1 MGSIE
6 PRPSNSASTSD
17 NVQVGMPTVEF
28 ARSLGGGVFAA
39 FRDLGIVRSAA
50 IAKELNLITLENAQS
65 GISVVVREDVQRF
78 ESRLNI
84 GVHDHGGEN
93 MQLIFASANRAS
105 IAAGVAAIVD
115 EVVFLQADTIEWS
128 DLANALVLKT
138 PAVVADPAPITDEDV
153 GTGDGTTGDTL
164 GDFSL
169 DFKPLVI
176 GDVTSVTVA
185 GVAFTPILGP
195 FVSGNEVIITVGTGL
210 TSGEMQF
217 GVGGVAANVTG
228 AILATYEPTHA
239 LVENTDYIIDYADG
253 RIRVEDLTAASA
265 PLRANQPVEVDYSHT
280 TFDGESIEPF
290 TQFVFAGRA
299 RVKLLTDI
307 GINMRW
313 TIPLVNLRLTDDEF
327 TFNREEF
334 QESQLSMTIVDDGTS
349 IPFGTMEVFPE
360 SAA

>member
-6 PRPSNSASTSD
+6 TRPSNSASTSD

-28 ARSLGGGVFAA
+28 APSLGGGIFGP
-39 FRDLGIVRSAA
+39 FRDLGIVQSAA

-78 ESRLNI
+78 ESRLNLGI
-84 GVHDHGGEN
+84 FDHGGEN
-93 MQLIFASANRAS
+93 MQLVFASATRTPIS
-105 IAAGVAAIVD
+105 AGVAAIVD

-138 PAVVADPAPITDEDV
+138 PAVVVDPAPITDEDV

-164 GDFSL
+164 GDFAL
-169 DFKPLVI
+169 DFKPLI
-176 GDVTSVTVA
+176 LADVSSVTVA
-185 GVAFTPILGP
+185 GVAFTPVTV
-195 FVSGNEVIITVGTGL
+195 FTSGNEVIITVGTGAS
-210 TSGEMQF
+210 SGDMQF

-228 AILATYEPTHA
+228 AILATYEPTHV

-253 RIRVEDLTAASA
+253 RIRVEDLTAGSA

-280 TFDGESIEPF
+280 TFDGESIVPF
-290 TQFVFAGRA
+290 TQFVFVGRA

-327 TFNREEF
+327 TFNRDEF

>member
-6 PRPSNSASTSD
+6 PRPNNNPSTSD

-28 ARSLGGGVFAA
+28 AASLGGGVFAA
-39 FRDLGIVRSAA
+39 FRDLGIINSAA

-65 GISVVVREDVQRF
+65 GTAKVVREDVQRF

-93 MQLIFASANRAS
+93 MKLIFASATRTPIS
-105 IAAGVAAIVD
+105 AGVAAIVN
-115 EVVFLQADTIEWS
+115 EIVFLQADTIEWS

-138 PAVVADPAPITDEDV
+138 PAVVTDPAPLTDEAV
-153 GTGDGTTGDTL
+153 GTGDGTTGDTA

-169 DFKPLVI
+169 DFKPFIL
-176 GDVTSVTVA
+176 GDVTSITVA
-185 GVAFTPILGP
+185 GVAFTPVAS
-195 FVSGNEVIITVGTGL
+195 FVSGNEVIVTVGTGAA
-210 TSGEMQF
+210 SGELQF

-228 AILATYEPTHA
+228 AILATYEPTHT

-253 RIRVEDLTAASA
+253 RIRVEDLTAGSA

-280 TFDGESIEPF
+280 TFTGDTISPY

-313 TIPLVNLRLTDDEF
+313 TIPSVNLRLTDDEF

-334 QESQLSMTIVDDGTS
+334 QESQLSLTLVDDGTAT
-349 IPFGTMEVFPE
+349 PFGTMDIFPE